1 MPESR
6 PTELNTGA
14 VAHAQRLIAEGKIAD
29 GSPWHGPDAAL
40 GDAVI
45 SREGMA
51 AYAIWFL
58 GTHPGTNPDT
68 KEHYSFPI
76 SDDFTHV
83 NLEGLRAA
91 DTRAGQWGHID
102 IEEAAKALYQAAKAR
117 ES

>member
-1 MPESR
+1 
-6 PTELNTGA
+6 
-14 VAHAQRLIAEGKIAD
+14 
-29 GSPWHGPDAAL
+29 
-40 GDAVI
+40 
-45 SREGMA
+45 MA

-91 DTRAGQWGHID
+91 DSRAGQWGHSD

-117 ES
+117 EA